1 MRIMKKDNKTLML
14 GLLVLGVLLFS
25 KKPAPTKPTDESP
38 AVLPEP
44 AKLVDMP
51 NSVSGR
57 WPSRSKNRIA

>member
-25 KKPAPTKPTDESP
+25 KKPPAKPTDKSP

-44 AKLVDMP
+44 PKLVDMP